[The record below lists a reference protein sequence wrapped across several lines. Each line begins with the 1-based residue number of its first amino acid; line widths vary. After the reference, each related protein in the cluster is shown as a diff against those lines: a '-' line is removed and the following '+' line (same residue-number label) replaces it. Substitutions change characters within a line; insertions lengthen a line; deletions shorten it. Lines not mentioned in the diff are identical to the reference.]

1 MAAVLQAMS
10 SYSGLVPALA
20 GAFRAGRSRAPVR
33 LAAGVYA
40 RASGCLPL
48 HSSWHR
54 SFCSTRGAMGPL
66 VLHKDLPCYEQLRQE
81 GLWVE
86 PAASTGSKGGT
97 SIGLVAPL
105 RVCILNLMPLKEATE
120 LQLSRMLARSPVHI
134 EVTWCVPDNYSGKNS
149 APGYL
154 DTFYRRFSQI
164 KQVKFDGFIVTGAP
178 VEHLPFE
185 DVRYWP
191 ELQEFFEFVR
201 AQDAGL
207 LVS

>member
-1 MAAVLQAMS
+1 M
-10 SYSGLVPALA
+10 
-20 GAFRAGRSRAPVR
+20 
-33 LAAGVYA
+33 GV
-40 RASGCLPL
+40 
-48 HSSWHR
+48 
-54 SFCSTRGAMGPL
+54 ST
-66 VLHKDLPCYEQLRQE
+66 
-81 GLWVE
+81 
-86 PAASTGSKGGT
+86 
-97 SIGLVAPL
+97 PL

-154 DTFYRRFSQI
+154 DAFYRRFSQI
-164 KQVKFDGFIVTGAP
+164 KEVKFDGFIVTGAP

-201 AQDAGL
+201 SQDAGL